1 MIPDPKWRALIVL
14 ARWGGLRIPSEAL
27 TLEWRDVLWDRGVFI
42 VRSPKTAHHR
52 DGGIRM
58 GPLFAEV
65 REALDELWA
74 RAPEGATRVF
84 TRFAGVEQNL
94 RTQLA
99 RYCERAGV
107 RPWGKPFQNM
117 RASRATELADLFPS
131 HVCAAWLGH
140 TEKIAEAFYRQVTQ
154 EHLAKAL
161 ALPEAA
167 QNPAQYVHA
176 ASCTVSQ
183 DRNSGNPDSGMA
195 PKITSSC
202 EIVYKRTVVLQEH
215 ERFALGRAEEP
226 GPMGCEPIVGGLGCE
241 REIGRAAFFL
251 GGKQHLLDPCPARS
265 GRCIRRALFPLSF
278 LSGLRPLLFLHRPHL
293 LAQRGQ
299 REARFAVPLLN
310 EFQMAVLLQRGEACR
325 LAQDRFEQPVA
336 LLLRDVRR

>member
-58 GPLFAEV
+58 VPLFAEV

-74 RAPEGATRVF
+74 RASEVATWVF

-99 RYCERAGV
+99 RYCEQAGV

-140 TEKIAEAFYRQVTQ
+140 SERIADAFYRQVTD

-161 ALPEAA
+161 ELPRAK
-167 QNPAQYVHA
+167 QNPKQHQAV
-176 ASCTVSQ
+176 
-183 DRNSGNPDSGMA
+183 
-195 PKITSSC
+195 
-202 EIVYKRTVVLQEH
+202 
-215 ERFALGRAEEP
+215 LGRTAPHDGQGEKPELANMQCVTQP
-226 GPMGCEPIVGGLGCE
+226 CDIAHSCPVGG
-241 REIGRAAFFL
+241 
-251 GGKQHLLDPCPARS
+251 
-265 GRCIRRALFPLSF
+265 
-278 LSGLRPLLFLHRPHL
+278 
-293 LAQRGQ
+293 
-299 REARFAVPLLN
+299 V
-310 EFQMAVLLQRGEACR
+310 R
-325 LAQDRFEQPVA
+325 LELTTSTV
-336 LLLRDVRR
+336 